1 MQDFF
6 KEIFFVMEGQ
16 VLRKF
21 RTVWT
26 TPLAFIGMKIHLP
39 DIIYR
44 FENPSQF
51 SQQTIHFSQKRDL
64 TIVRI
69 SVGYTILSVPT
80 SFFLQFANP
89 LDAAQ

>member
-1 MQDFF
+1 
-6 KEIFFVMEGQ
+6 MEGQ

-69 SVGYTILSVPT
+69 SVGYTIFTKST
-80 SFFLQFANP
+80 YIIFLQFANP

>member
-1 MQDFF
+1 
-6 KEIFFVMEGQ
+6 MEGQ

-64 TIVRI
+64 TIVRML
-69 SVGYTILSVPT
+69 VGYTILSVPT
-80 SFFLQFANP
+80 SFFFFAICKPIRCSTMN
-89 LDAAQ
+89 